1 MIRLTA
7 EPNNPALRGHRA
19 SRILRFG
26 PAARYEVFAVHT
38 RFDAVE
44 WWVTDSNVTYSD
56 GRPWVIRQEPSFDE
70 AIAPVLAGA
79 KK

>member
-38 RFDAVE
+38 RFDTVE